1 MKDGQKSIYYLAGG
15 SIDSLSSSPKLEAF
29 KSRGVNVL
37 LLSDPVDEIWTSS
50 ARKFED
56 FEFVSI
62 SSADVEIPGESAP
75 GEENDLTKKAESS
88 GLAAKLKQAISE
100 LGGAASNIED
110 VRFSSRLVDSP
121 ATFVQKGE
129 PVSPQMR
136 NLFKAMGQDI
146 PPEKRMLE
154 LNPSHPLIGKIMNET
169 EQDSEKMPQWASLL
183 LGLASIADGEPVENG
198 RDFTKT
204 LMNLLEK

>member
-1 MKDGQKSIYYLAGG
+1 MKDGQKSIYFLAGG
-15 SIDSLSSSPKLEAF
+15 AIDSLSSSPKLEAF

-37 LLSDPVDEIWTSS
+37 LLSDPVDELWVP
-50 ARKFED
+50 AAHKFED
-56 FEFVSI
+56 CGFVSI
-62 SSADVEIPGESAP
+62 SSEDVEIPGEN
-75 GEENDLTKKAESS
+75 GDDGKDELMKKAEES

-100 LGGAASNIED
+100 LGGTASNIED

-136 NLFKAMGQDI
+136 NLFKAMGQNI
-146 PPEKRMLE
+146 PPEKRVLE
-154 LNPSHPLIGKIMNET
+154 INPSHPLIGKIMDET
-169 EQDSEKMPQWASLL
+169 EPDSEKLSQWAALL
-183 LGLASIADGEPVENG
+183 LGLASIADGVPVENG

-204 LMNLLEK
+204 LLCLIEK